1 MAYVSSAY
9 RQAAVVVLG
18 GGRLKLLVFGYAEIC
33 VRDLAGDH
41 PTLRRSLLR
50 TALPRTVW
58 LCRSGSSRYAQWHT
72 HDVLKRV
79 QETERLVADPA
90 PGVQATTHEDNM
102 RYFDVV
108 ISGPAQSP
116 FEGTCGG

>member
-1 MAYVSSAY
+1 M
-9 RQAAVVVLG
+9 L
-18 GGRLKLLVFGYAEIC
+18 
-33 VRDLAGDH
+33 
-41 PTLRRSLLR
+41 
-50 TALPRTVW
+50 
-58 LCRSGSSRYAQWHT
+58 T
-72 HDVLKRV
+72 HV

-116 FEGTCGG
+116 FEGRCGVQGKSQF